1 MRPFWYCAS
10 VCCARRHLPPVY
22 RLRPASRPLQ
32 PFRPFLPV
40 KRRSRWSGSQR
51 TAAKNITASLPAAIW
66 KTRKRLHYRKQKR
79 KASLLAKSAIKKIK
93 NDLQSPCRKFS
104 GRGFICVYK
113 KLTKEITEKLQ
124 NPIAKWFQK
133 SYNMVTARAQALLS
147 VKSFSSCFLGISG
160 TGSPPPAV
168 LLHSRDPCAAQA
180 VSRFVCKKAR
190 PFWTSFFASIN
201 HAKTGFS
208 CGKVWPY
215 AILVGNLPVFLQR
228 TFTKFGAAG
237 VCIPAG
243 FVVQYIQSIYR
254 LQTWIRLML
263 MR

>member
-32 PFRPFLPV
+32 PFRPFLPA

-104 GRGFICVYK
+104 GRGSICVYK

-133 SYNMVTARAQALLS
+133 SYNMVTARAQAQLS
-147 VKSFSSCFLGISG
+147 VKSFSSCFLGYR
-160 TGSPPPAV
+160 AQV
-168 LLHSRDPCAAQA
+168 LLLRLFSFTVVIHVPHRRYPASCA
-180 VSRFVCKKAR
+180 KK
-190 PFWTSFFASIN
+190 
-201 HAKTGFS
+201 
-208 CGKVWPY
+208 
-215 AILVGNLPVFLQR
+215 LVRSGRAFLH
-228 TFTKFGAAG
+228 
-237 VCIPAG
+237 P
-243 FVVQYIQSIYR
+243 
-254 LQTWIRLML
+254 
-263 MR
+263 

>member
-32 PFRPFLPV
+32 PFRPFLPA

-104 GRGFICVYK
+104 GRGFICVHK

-133 SYNMVTARAQALLS
+133 SYNMVTARAKPQGCVWNLFLL
-147 VKSFSSCFLGISG
+147 VFGILGAG
-160 TGSPPPAV
+160 PPPPAV
-168 LLHSRDPCAAQA
+168 LLHSYDPCAAQA
-180 VSRFVCKKAR
+180 VSRFVCKRAR
-190 PFWTSFFASIN
+190 PVFRTSFFAFRKPDLACKSDTSKIKVWPMPEN
-201 HAKTGFS
+201 AWQFVCFSAKDNYKVWRGRGLYS
-208 CGKVWPY
+208 CGLCGKVY
-215 AILVGNLPVFLQR
+215 TINL
-228 TFTKFGAAG
+228 
-237 VCIPAG
+237 
-243 FVVQYIQSIYR
+243 
-254 LQTWIRLML
+254 
-263 MR
+263 

>member
-1 MRPFWYCAS
+1 MPEIFWQGLYMC
-10 VCCARRHLPPVY
+10 
-22 RLRPASRPLQ
+22 LQ
-32 PFRPFLPV
+32 KV
-40 KRRSRWSGSQR
+40 NKR
-51 TAAKNITASLPAAIW
+51 N
-66 KTRKRLHYRKQKR
+66 YRKITKPYC
-79 KASLLAKSAIKKIK
+79 KMVSKE
-93 NDLQSPCRKFS
+93 LQYGYSKGISPAEC
-104 GRGFICVYK
+104 
-113 KLTKEITEKLQ
+113 EI
-124 NPIAKWFQK
+124 F
-133 SYNMVTARAQALLS
+133 
-147 VKSFSSCFLGISG
+147 FFLFFGISG